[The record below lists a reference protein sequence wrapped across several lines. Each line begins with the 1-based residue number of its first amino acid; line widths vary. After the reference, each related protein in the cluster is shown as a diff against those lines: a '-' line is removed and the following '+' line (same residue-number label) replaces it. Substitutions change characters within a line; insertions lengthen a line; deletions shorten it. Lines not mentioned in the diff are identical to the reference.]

1 VADSASD
8 AVTVRRG
15 PSFLTASA
23 RIFDL
28 SVGQMLWSRR
38 TIFLALVVGA
48 PVALAILFRVL
59 DVMGFPGMRVGSR
72 TVQGPT
78 IFGIFI
84 WMLYLRFIVPVLGVF
99 YGTSLIADEV
109 EDRTLTYLFTRPIP
123 RGAVL
128 VGKYLAYLVATS
140 LVVLPSVMLVYF
152 AVIPVGGGSLAG
164 SFPALL
170 EDLAMLGL
178 GLAAYG
184 SLFAWIGAQLKR
196 PLVIGLIF
204 AFGWEQLVMLI
215 PGYLR
220 RFTIAYYLQG
230 LVPHAMPQDSTMS
243 FLQSVLRDVPSAAV
257 CLVWLAVIWA
267 GFLLLAAKVVER
279 KEYVLEQ

>member
-1 VADSASD
+1 
-8 AVTVRRG
+8 VRRG

-23 RIFDL
+23 RVFDL

-59 DVMGFPGMRVGSR
+59 DIMGFAGMRVGSR
-72 TVQGPT
+72 TIQGPT

-109 EDRTLTYLFTRPIP
+109 EERTVTYLFTRPIP

-128 VGKYLAYLVATS
+128 VGKYLAYLVATA

-152 AVIPVGGGSLAG
+152 AVIPIGSGGLAG

-170 EDLAMLGL
+170 SDLAMLGL

-204 AFGWEQLVMLI
+204 AFGWEQIVMLI

-230 LVPHAMPQDSTMS
+230 LVPHAMPQDSTVS
-243 FLQSVLRDVPSAAV
+243 FLQSVLRDVPSAGV
-257 CLVWLAVIWA
+257 CLFWLAVIWA
-267 GFLLLAAKVVER
+267 GFLFLAARVVER